1 MVRFWSVNGSFLDP
15 PYIVNSS
22 FLDRSCIVRSTFGIM
37 LKMQIFK
44 IKNYSYTVP
53 KRKCRQKP
61 NKKRIRNESTEFFSQ
76 LIVNKFGKEINIIT
90 AARNRLMKKKNSPD
104 FGPVVSEVSSFLGSH
119 ASM

>member
-53 KRKCRQKP
+53 NFDP
-61 NKKRIRNESTEFFSQ
+61 
-76 LIVNKFGKEINIIT
+76 
-90 AARNRLMKKKNSPD
+90 
-104 FGPVVSEVSSFLGSH
+104 
-119 ASM
+119 

>member
-90 AARNRLMKKKNSPD
+90 DRLMNKKNSPD

>member
-1 MVRFWSVNGSFLDP
+1 
-15 PYIVNSS
+15 
-22 FLDRSCIVRSTFGIM
+22 M

-61 NKKRIRNESTEFFSQ
+61 NKKRIRNESTECFSQ

-104 FGPVVSEVSSFLGSH
+104 FGPVVSEVSSF
-119 ASM
+119 